1 MTEWNDKEQRPY
13 SATFAPLVRQKFI
26 GPWAMHQA
34 VIGLACLSLFMLGMG
49 VAGVPVVSWNTL
61 VLFSLMVFDLWIYHG
76 LSLWQVVALR
86 LGLLLRRA
94 TGGSRST
101 VSPITA
107 GDQVASLDIPGPQKR
122 DIQEYSVMNSGRYD
136 GACWLWSASR
146 GEATASVRFR
156 SDGSQLAKYDVK
168 NMMGDEFS
176 KMLHGLSEFPEVV
189 RVTLQLR
196 SLLKPT
202 PTEDHDQVDNA
213 ASSDLSYVE
222 DAILPYALNHD
233 YVLSLTLDP
242 SKAEGVGRRPKAG
255 QVDALMVERITDVFD
270 MLSTAGITRGS
281 ARWLNAAQL
290 RGEMKTITDP
300 EAGALL
306 DSVGGLA
313 DDVPIQTSWSEHH
326 DYMAVGPSF
335 ARTYWVDRWPDQHRV
350 WSDWLARIN
359 ATSDMQMI
367 FTEVF
372 SPRSEKE
379 AKDSLDSKSAGSGL
393 ANYFNRRLARP
404 DDKKAELEAQNLER
418 RRLENSKEGGD
429 ILFQGFFTVIS
440 QDLPG
445 LDSSCRQLQSRVKK
459 VADLHLDHQADQQL
473 ARWIGAL
480 PLGLEGRI

>member
-1 MTEWNDKEQRPY
+1 MAEWSDKEQQPY
-13 SATFAPLVRQKFI
+13 SATFAPLMRQKFI

-34 VIGLACLSLFMLGMG
+34 VIGMACLSLFMFGLS
-49 VAGVPVVSWNTL
+49 VAGVPLVSWNTL
-61 VLFSLMVFDLWIYHG
+61 VLASLMVFDLWLYHG
-76 LSLWQVVALR
+76 LSLWQVVGLR
-86 LGLLLRRA
+86 LGLLLRKA

-107 GDQVASLDIPGPQKR
+107 GDQVAELDIPGPQKK
-122 DIQEYSVMNSGRYD
+122 DIQEYIVMNSGSFD

-156 SDGSQLAKYDVK
+156 SNGSQLAKFDDK

-176 KMLHGLSEFPEVV
+176 KMLHNLADFPEVV

-202 PTEDHDQVDNA
+202 PCEEYPESDNPVA
-213 ASSDLSYVE
+213 RDLAYVE
-222 DAILPYALNHD
+222 NDILPYALGHD
-233 YVLSLTLDP
+233 YILSITLNP
-242 SKAEGVGRRPKAG
+242 TKAEGLDRHPKAE
-255 QVDALMVERITDVFD
+255 QVSKLMVERVRDVFD
-270 MLSTAGITRGS
+270 LLSTAGISPGS
-281 ARWLNAAQL
+281 ARWLTTAQL

-300 EAGALL
+300 EAAGLL
-306 DSVGGLA
+306 DGVGNLA

-335 ARTYWVDRWPDQHRV
+335 ARTYWVDRWPDQRV
-350 WSDWLARIN
+350 WSDWLARVN

-372 SPRSEKE
+372 KPRSEKE
-379 AKDSLDSKSAGSGL
+379 ARNSLDTKSAGAGGL
-393 ANYFNRRLARP
+393 NMLNRLLARP
-404 DDKKAELEAQNLER
+404 DDKRAELEAQNLER
-418 RRLENSKEGGD
+418 RRLENSMEGGD

-445 LDSSCRQLQSRVKK
+445 LDLSCRELQSRIKR
-459 VADLHLDHQADQQL
+459 VADLHLDHQVDQQL

-480 PLGLEGRI
+480 PLGLEGRE